1 MGVGPALWGIL
12 TAGPVMLVVLA
23 ILAIALIRQRPAA
36 RRARAQRRKADS
48 LSLPKWE
55 PRVGH
60 QELPPPDDDPLVA
73 FSQPDLNQPADR
85 LALDRSGLS
94 SRLRMQLD
102 AFGLGLAQRVLQAP
116 DLLRV
121 AAIEADT
128 WSVIEGTVQE
138 VLATAARR
146 GLQVDP
152 RGTPGLTAGLSLC
165 AAQGLLLAEWHVL
178 ENGRAQT
185 EPAQVRASRF
195 FALSRLAEAM
205 EKRLMLEIVTTF
217 PHRDAAFQPFA
228 LTHFALAAGFHRGL
242 RLPPHYFAGIVALS
256 AAA

>member
-1 MGVGPALWGIL
+1 MGAGPALWLIL
-12 TAGPVMLVVLA
+12 TAGPVMLAILA
-23 ILAIALIRQRPAA
+23 ILAIAVIRPAA
-36 RRARAQRRKADS
+36 RRALAKRRKTET
-48 LSLPKWE
+48 LHLPKWE

-60 QELPPPDDDPLVA
+60 RELPPPDDDPLVP

-94 SRLRMQLD
+94 SSLRMQLD

-138 VLATAARR
+138 VMATAAQR

-152 RGTPGLTAGLSLC
+152 RGAPRLTAGLSLC

-195 FALSRLAEAM
+195 FALSRLAETM

>member
-1 MGVGPALWGIL
+1 
-12 TAGPVMLVVLA
+12 MLAILA
-23 ILAIALIRQRPAA
+23 ILAIAVIRPAA
-36 RRARAQRRKADS
+36 RRALAKRRKTET
-48 LSLPKWE
+48 LHLPKWE

-60 QELPPPDDDPLVA
+60 RELPPPDDDPLVP

-94 SRLRMQLD
+94 SSLRMQLD

-138 VLATAARR
+138 VMATAAQR

-152 RGTPGLTAGLSLC
+152 RGAPGLTAGLSLC

-195 FALSRLAEAM
+195 FALSRLAETM

-217 PHRDAAFQPFA
+217 PHRDAAFQPLA